1 MCDLRSGPRRT
12 PLVRV
17 LRFGIRYDRR
27 QLNRFLIRRVP
38 HWGTRVDD

>member
-1 MCDLRSGPRRT
+1 
-12 PLVRV
+12 VRA

-27 QLNRFLIRRVP
+27 QLNRFLNRRVP

>member
-12 PLVRV
+12 PLVRD
-17 LRFGIRYDRR
+17 LRFWIRYDRR
-27 QLNRFLIRRVP
+27 QLNRFLNRRVP